1 MQTAKHVLV
10 MQNEIESEELGVY
23 SFQLDNSVGVSNQ
36 YRCLFSAFRQSDHFL
51 CNISGS
57 IGACQCLDV
66 LRQAQ

>member
-1 MQTAKHVLV
+1 MQTVQYV
-10 MQNEIESEELGVY
+10 FWMQKEIESEELGVY

-51 CNISGS
+51 CNIPGC

-66 LRQAQ
+66 LRQA